1 MSDDV
6 KIPVSLPGNAKGDA
20 LAIAAA
26 LERVEEHAAATR
38 EALKGASS
46 ELRTAQREAAALAK
60 EQEGLKDPA
69 LKEAA
74 GAASGEAKK
83 RVDELTKSVEAF
95 KAEQKRAKKATEEL
109 RDGLRDANVQARRL
123 EREGAK
129 AVTDEI
135 KRASKET
142 EELKKHFGDVT
153 SLAGRVVRGA
163 QDAAVDA
170 MREFVRGIPAGNA
183 AAERHTTVLTNLRGA
198 YAQVQAATR
207 GVVTAEQAY
216 AVQSRLTESGLSLNA
231 QQLGTVTGRAREFA
245 HTTGVDLQQALD
257 QLTEGL
263 NTGSNEQLRKFGIHV
278 QQGATRTQTFQ
289 SALRQLEQ
297 QQRGNAP
304 AAITAAEAQQQFEQ
318 SLTQATQAAQ
328 SLIAQR
334 VGLTD
339 FLVQATGLFRDLTD
353 GTQSWADV
361 LETAAGTLGEM
372 VGLHAHGSNQ
382 GTQSTSSD
390 FMAQYAGAQRTARA
404 LGIDVSGLPAAGP
417 LAVRTNAQER
427 QQILD
432 ALNGQ
437 IRARQTQSR
446 ATTAAGAAGM
456 FGGTDLT
463 GVQDL
468 SQGVRGGLAGI
479 IGDIEHEAT
488 ARGAAAALDAT
499 KAEARRLAGL
509 RQTGARDAAAQ
520 ATPVDA
526 GAVADARAELARLQN
541 GVMRAGGT
549 VGGEVPGAR
558 YLDTSPDARLDELQK
573 RAEETGRR
581 AHENEL
587 AFLQRRQAATQAY
600 LQALREQ
607 EAVTDRVRAKDRE
620 ADGVEAQR
628 RANALNATEERRTHE
643 EESLRMRI
651 ETVGVTRSQLDA
663 ETALG
668 EAQRHGTN
676 DTRARAEGLT
686 ELRTALEGLLA
697 ETNAHLEQARA
708 EGRSQAEINRLLQE
722 RIGLQSSLTQ
732 VTREQTQLQE
742 QQHAATNAWK
752 DAMVGAAGQ
761 ATDAFAASSIAA
773 WQSGKS
779 WSDAM
784 EEMLRAS
791 LAALAKQAIVE
802 TIKGTAIGFIALAQG
817 NVPAATSAFTGAALW
832 AATGLAAGGT
842 LAAIGPAS
850 KPAAAAA
857 TAPAAPPRAAQ
868 LGASDRG
875 AQQSGGLTLNIT
887 VSGALF
893 NEGVEDSVVRAVDR
907 AHARGVIPRFARQLS
922 P

>member
-6 KIPVSLPGNAKGDA
+6 KIPVSLPGSAKADA
-20 LAIAAA
+20 LAIAGA
-26 LERVEEHAAATR
+26 LEQVEEHAAATR
-38 EALKGASS
+38 EALKGASK
-46 ELRTAQREAAALAK
+46 ELRAAQKEAEGLARA
-60 EQEGLKDPA
+60 QEELKDPA
-69 LKEAA
+69 LRAQA
-74 GAASGEAKK
+74 GALYGDAKK
-83 RVDELTKSVEAF
+83 KVDALTQSVEAF
-95 KAEQKRAKKATEEL
+95 KAEEKRAKKATEEL
-109 RDGLRDANVQARRL
+109 RDGLRDATAQARRL

-129 AVTDEI
+129 AVTDEL
-135 KRASKET
+135 KRASHET
-142 EELKKHFGDVT
+142 EELKKHIVDVT
-153 SLAGRVVRGA
+153 SLAGRVAVHA

-170 MREFVRGIPAGNA
+170 VREFVRGIPEGNA
-183 AAERHTTVLTNLRGA
+183 AAERHTAVLARLGGA
-198 YAQVQAATR
+198 YQQVQAATR
-207 GVVTAEQAY
+207 GTVSAEQAY
-216 AVQSRLTESGLSLNA
+216 RVQARLTESGLSLNGE
-231 QQLGTVTGRAREFA
+231 QLATVTSRARDYA
-245 HTTGVDLQQALD
+245 HTVGVDLDQALE

-263 NTGSNEQLRKFGIHV
+263 NTGSNEQLRKFGVHV
-278 QQGATRTQTFQ
+278 QQGATRTQTFT
-289 SALRQLEQ
+289 SALHQLEQ

-304 AAITAAEAQQQFEQ
+304 AAITAAEAQQQFDTA
-318 SLTQATQAAQ
+318 LTQATQATQA
-328 SLIAQR
+328 LLAQR

-339 FLVQATGLFRDLTD
+339 FLVQAAGMFRDLAD

-372 VGLHAHGSNQ
+372 VGLHGHGSNQ

-390 FMAQYAGAQRTARA
+390 FMQQYVGAQRTARA

-417 LAVRTNAQER
+417 LATRTNAQER
-427 QQILD
+427 QRILD

-463 GVQDL
+463 GVTDL
-468 SQGVRGGLAGI
+468 SQGVRGGLAGL

-499 KAEARRLAGL
+499 KAEARRLQGL

-520 ATPVDA
+520 ATPVDQ
-526 GAVADARAELARLQN
+526 GAVAEVRAELARLQN
-541 GVMRAGGT
+541 QVMRAGGT
-549 VGGEVPGAR
+549 VRAEVPGAR
-558 YLDTSPDARLDELQK
+558 YLDASPDARLDELQK

-628 RANALNATEERRTHE
+628 RANALNASEERRTHE
-643 EESLRMRI
+643 DEALRMRI

-663 ETALG
+663 ESALG
-668 EAQRHGTN
+668 EAQRQGVA
-676 DTRARAEGLT
+676 DAGARTASLN

-697 ETNAHLEQARA
+697 ETNQRIEQARA

-722 RIGLQSSLTQ
+722 RIGLQSSLSQ
-732 VTREQTQLQE
+732 VTREQTQLQ
-742 QQHAATNAWK
+742 QAQHVATTAWK
-752 DAMVGAAGQ
+752 DAMVGAASQ
-761 ATDAFAASSIAA
+761 ATDAFAGASIAA

-779 WSDAM
+779 FGDAM
-784 EEMLRAS
+784 EEMLRSS
-791 LAALAKQAIVE
+791 LAALAKQSIVE
-802 TIKGTAIGFIALAQG
+802 VIKNTALGFGALAG
-817 NVPAATSAFTGAALW
+817 FNPGSAANYFTAAGLW

-842 LAAIGPAS
+842 LAAIGPAATP
-850 KPAAAAA
+850 KPAAA
-857 TAPAAPPRAAQ
+857 PSSAPPRAAQ

-875 AQQSGGLTLNIT
+875 AREGGGLNLTIN

-893 NEGVEDSVVRAVDR
+893 NEGVEDGIVRGLDR
-907 AHARGVIPRFARQLS
+907 AAARGVIPRVVRHLNA
-922 P
+922 